1 MFFSCPDIQNCKK
14 KKKLCSTNNLEQ
26 ILTNNFVFTWSNYSP
41 SQKNKAITRKRDEST
56 FNTEKMMR
64 YDDFTDEDVGNIVMD
79 AEPLPEGCRI
89 FQLHPVVA

>member
-1 MFFSCPDIQNCKK
+1 MTK
-14 KKKLCSTNNLEQ
+14 
-26 ILTNNFVFTWSNYSP
+26 
-41 SQKNKAITRKRDEST
+41 KAISRKRDET

-89 FQLHPVVA
+89 FQTYITPHLGLIYHAWIIGALNGQYK

>member
-1 MFFSCPDIQNCKK
+1 M
-14 KKKLCSTNNLEQ
+14 T
-26 ILTNNFVFTWSNYSP
+26 
-41 SQKNKAITRKRDEST
+41 KNKAITRKRDET

-89 FQLHPVVA
+89 FQLRPVNVSSVLEF

>member
-1 MFFSCPDIQNCKK
+1 MTK
-14 KKKLCSTNNLEQ
+14 
-26 ILTNNFVFTWSNYSP
+26 
-41 SQKNKAITRKRDEST
+41 KAITRRDET

-89 FQLHPVVA
+89 FQLM